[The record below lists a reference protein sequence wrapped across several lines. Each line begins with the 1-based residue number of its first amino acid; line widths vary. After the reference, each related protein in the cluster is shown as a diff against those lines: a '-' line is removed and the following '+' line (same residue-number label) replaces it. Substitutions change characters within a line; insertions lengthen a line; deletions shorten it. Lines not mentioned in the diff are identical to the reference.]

1 MDGHRT
7 FQDQIVS
14 IISEYLIKY
23 TQWMEQHDLLAAP
36 VDHEGLAA
44 EFTVVT
50 CRTSA

>member
-7 FQDQIVS
+7 FQDQIISIVS
-14 IISEYLIKY
+14 DYLIKY
-23 TQWMEQHDLLAAP
+23 TQWMEQNHLLAAP

-50 CRTSA
+50 CRTPA